1 MSDWTLS
8 GPTTP
13 DQSGPGSN
21 SNEEVLHI
29 PQSSIITV
37 ASPSDCLASYP
48 EYSLG
53 ESYSSAKIQLVV
65 FCSSSRLGHTIPG
78 CSVNETN
85 FLLFIVLNSAF

>member
-53 ESYSSAKIQLVV
+53 ESYSSAKIQLVY
-65 FCSSSRLGHTIPG
+65 
-78 CSVNETN
+78 SVVPADWAIQFLVVLLMRQISF
-85 FLLFIVLNSAF
+85 FLLF